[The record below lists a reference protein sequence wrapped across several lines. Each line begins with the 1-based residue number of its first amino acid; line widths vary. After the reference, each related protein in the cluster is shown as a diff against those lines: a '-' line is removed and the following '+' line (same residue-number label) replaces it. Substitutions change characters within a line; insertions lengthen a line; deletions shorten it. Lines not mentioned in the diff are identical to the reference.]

1 MPRRRNLHLATV
13 RTAPRGGRVRARVGR
28 ARADG
33 EVRVG
38 RGLCELEPPHP
49 QTPSAEA
56 GGRRSEKGRLDAQE
70 GRRHAHA
77 SELRAPAAAAQ
88 TVPLMPL

>member
-1 MPRRRNLHLATV
+1 MPRRRNLYLATV

-28 ARADG
+28 VRGDG
-33 EVRVG
+33 EVAVG
-38 RGLCELEPPHP
+38 VGLCELQPPHP

-56 GGRRSEKGRLDAQE
+56 GGRRCEEGRRDAQE

-88 TVPLMPL
+88 TVPLMPV